1 MPSMPSMPPPEA
13 VTVGLARLDRVLSLD
28 DAWLRPR
35 PTRTQVRNDVIV
47 GLALVGF
54 SLLSVEL
61 LRSSPAGDSI
71 NERLVESY
79 LWGVATVAPLAVRRL
94 FPITVMLL
102 CSIAF
107 YGAGER
113 TVSVGASVVVQ
124 IALFSSIYTAWAW
137 SRHRRALLAWSTLVV
152 VGMFLWLVQIIVEIE
167 SPALD
172 AAAGGIFPPAV
183 AVAVITLG
191 LNVVY
196 FFGAI
201 AWGLAAHRA
210 ARQREQLEQQ
220 TEELRRERDLSARRA
235 VVEERLRIARDLHDV
250 VAHHVTGIGV
260 QAAAA
265 GHVLE
270 RDPGGSREALA
281 AIEQS
286 SRSAVREMHQ
296 LVGLLRSETEESDET
311 HGATAG
317 TAADPQLSDH
327 PTELTGVGGH
337 VGTPLQPGPVP
348 SLAGLAGLAAS
359 FGRDGLDVELREV
372 GARFDVP
379 PGVATSAYRTVQEAL
394 TNVRRH
400 STARS
405 AEVVLR
411 YVDAVAGPDADG
423 DPSARAAEQPVDR
436 AVEVEV
442 LDAGTPRSGSAG
454 ARGTGGFGLRG
465 IRERTALHGGRHEIG
480 PRPGQGFRV
489 RVRLPVDDPIDPGPT
504 GLGSGAPTV
513 GAARAAP
520 AERAG
525 RAQA

>member
-1 MPSMPSMPPPEA
+1 
-13 VTVGLARLDRVLSLD
+13 LSLLSPD

-35 PTRTQVRNDVIV
+35 PTRTQVRDDVVV
-47 GLALVGF
+47 GLVLVGF

-71 NERLVESY
+71 NARPLESY

-94 FPITVMLL
+94 FPLTVMVL
-102 CSIAF
+102 CSLAF

-124 IALFSSIYTAWAW
+124 IALFSAIYTAWAW
-137 SRHRRALLAWSTLVV
+137 SRHRRALLAWSSLVV

-172 AAAGGIFPPAV
+172 AAASGIFPPAV
-183 AVAVITLG
+183 AVAIITLG

-210 ARQREQLEQQ
+210 ARQRELLEQQ

-235 VVEERLRIARDLHDV
+235 VVDERLRIARDLHDV

-270 RDPGGSREALA
+270 RDPAGSREALA

-296 LVGLLRSETEESDET
+296 LVGLLRSETDET
-311 HGATAG
+311 DEPDTLDVTHAAASGTAG
-317 TAADPQLSDH
+317 NRQASDH
-327 PTELTGVGGH
+327 PTARGVDGH
-337 VGTPLQPGPVP
+337 VGAGPQPGVVP
-348 SLAGLAGLAAS
+348 SLAGLADLAAS

-372 GARFDVP
+372 GGRFDVP

-400 STARS
+400 STARH

-411 YVDAVAGPDADG
+411 YVEAAAPPGTGGHPSADAPQHPAEQSTEEPVEGVAG
-423 DPSARAAEQPVDR
+423 R
-436 AVEVEV
+436 AVEVEI
-442 LDAGTPRSGSAG
+442 LDDGSPRSGSPAG
-454 ARGTGGFGLRG
+454 TTTGGFGLRG

-480 PRPGQGFRV
+480 ARPGQGFRV
-489 RVRLPVDDPIDPGPT
+489 RVRLPVATEST
-504 GLGSGAPTV
+504 GRV
-513 GAARAAP
+513 GRVEA
-520 AERAG
+520 
-525 RAQA
+525 